1 MSLEDLELTD
11 LSNELSVRSVVRD
24 ILTSQDQNRPKFN
37 YNSVKTLMVRKYG
50 SNAFERVKPVVGKS
64 MFCMT
69 RYVHG
74 LKAIIVLN
82 LLCTYHV
89 HCLKTIVAQFIDI
102 DNFRIVRTQLSLS
115 ICRY

>member
-50 SNAFERVKPVVGKS
+50 SNAFERVKPVVGT
-64 MFCMT
+64 FCVLYDSLYPWFEDNY
-69 RYVHG
+69 RSIFCI
-74 LKAIIVLN
+74 LIV
-82 LLCTYHV
+82 C
-89 HCLKTIVAQFIDI
+89 IV
-102 DNFRIVRTQLSLS
+102 
-115 ICRY
+115 